1 MDDQEEKVN
10 NSATSEAANLALA
23 ITRVAERAANEEE
36 LRIGVEKLLEPT
48 LQRLWRDW
56 DVLFPCPRR
65 IGCWL
70 VMAGEKYSRIRSIPR
85 ANLKFGNCPQWPT
98 ILVIL
103 LPNFSYDFFNCKNS
117 NIITNERTSGYA
129 LIDPSP

>member
-56 DVLFPCPRR
+56 DVLRSLPLSTTYRLLARHGWRKVQPNTKHPKSKPEIRE
-65 IGCWL
+65 L
-70 VMAGEKYSRIRSIPR
+70 STMAHHLG
-85 ANLKFGNCPQWPT
+85 
-98 ILVIL
+98 
-103 LPNFSYDFFNCKNS
+103 D
-117 NIITNERTSGYA
+117 IIT
-129 LIDPSP
+129 